1 MVGGGHRG
9 RDGAAEGGAVVESE
23 VRARP
28 DNTIAEGRDISQRG
42 FLGFGRRSSKEPEQQ
57 RGPAKARPRTR
68 RGPGVFGFLGR
79 LWIPLVIVA
88 VVVAGGMTVSRLH
101 GVFGSEKRPTYA
113 ESRQQD
119 TKPFNPKHVKY
130 EVFGPAGSMADISYF
145 DANGEPNHING
156 IELPWTFDIS
166 TTLPSI
172 VGNVVAQGNSD
183 SLGCRIVV
191 DGVVKAERISHE
203 LNAFTYCVLTAT

>member
-1 MVGGGHRG
+1 M
-9 RDGAAEGGAVVESE
+9 VESE

-57 RGPAKARPRTR
+57 RGPAKARPRTK
-68 RGPGVFGFLGR
+68 RGPGLFGFLGR

-88 VVVAGGMTVSRLH
+88 VVIAGGMTVSRLH

-156 IELPWTFDIS
+156 IPLPWTFDIS

>member
-1 MVGGGHRG
+1 MNR
-9 RDGAAEGGAVVESE
+9 AEGGAVVESD

-28 DNTIAEGRDISQRG
+28 DNTIAGGRAISQRR
-42 FLGFGRRSSKEPEQQ
+42 FLGFGRRSSTEPVQQ
-57 RGPAKARPRTR
+57 SGPRTSR
-68 RGPGVFGFLGR
+68 TKRGPGIFGFLGR

-203 LNAFTYCVLTAT
+203 MNAFTYCVLTAT

>member
-1 MVGGGHRG
+1 VEVERGAVAEPDVQTWPEVSVANSRDDRQQPEQRRGLFRRG
-9 RDGAAEGGAVVESE
+9 R
-23 VRARP
+23 
-28 DNTIAEGRDISQRG
+28 
-42 FLGFGRRSSKEPEQQ
+42 RRSSAPQTPAGPISRRRN
-57 RGPAKARPRTR
+57 RGAAIFR
-68 RGPGVFGFLGR
+68 FFGR

-88 VVVAGGMTVSRLH
+88 VVVTGGLSVARLH
-101 GVFGSEKRPTYA
+101 GMFGSEHRPSYA
-113 ESRQQD
+113 DTRQQD

-130 EVFGPAGSMADISYF
+130 EVFGPPGAMADISYF
-145 DANGEPNHING
+145 DANGEPKHING
-156 IELPWTFDIS
+156 VELPWSFDIS

-191 DGVVKAERISHE
+191 DGVVKSEKISHE

>member
-1 MVGGGHRG
+1 MNH
-9 RDGAAEGGAVVESE
+9 
-23 VRARP
+23 P
-28 DNTIAEGRDISQRG
+28 Q
-42 FLGFGRRSSKEPEQQ
+42 RRS
-57 RGPAKARPRTR
+57 AL
-68 RGPGVFGFLGR
+68 LGYLKR

-101 GVFGSEKRPTYA
+101 GVFGSEKRPSYA

-130 EVFGPAGSMADISYF
+130 EVFGPAGAMADISYF

-156 IELPWTFDIS
+156 VELPWTFDIS

-191 DGVVKAERISHE
+191 DGVVKSERISHE

>member
-1 MVGGGHRG
+1 MKT
-9 RDGAAEGGAVVESE
+9 AEGGAVVESD

-28 DNTIAEGRDISQRG
+28 DNTIAEGREISQPSGRRRG
-42 FLGFGRRSSKEPEQQ
+42 FLGFARRSSSEPTQQ
-57 RGPAKARPRTR
+57 PGRQTGRPQK
-68 RGPGVFGFLGR
+68 GAALFGVLKR

-88 VVVAGGMTVSRLH
+88 VVIAGGMTVSRLH
-101 GVFGSEKRPTYA
+101 GVFGSEHRPSYA
-113 ESRQQD
+113 DTRQQD

-130 EVFGPAGSMADISYF
+130 EVFGPTGTMADISYF

-183 SLGCRIVV
+183 TLGCRIVV
-191 DGVVKAERISHE
+191 DGVVKTERISHQ

>member
-1 MVGGGHRG
+1 M
-9 RDGAAEGGAVVESE
+9 VESE

-57 RGPAKARPRTR
+57 RGPAKARPRTK
-68 RGPGVFGFLGR
+68 RGPGLFGFLGR

-88 VVVAGGMTVSRLH
+88 VVIAGGMTVSRLH

>member
-1 MVGGGHRG
+1 M
-9 RDGAAEGGAVVESE
+9 VESE

-42 FLGFGRRSSKEPEQQ
+42 FLGFGRRSSKESEQPS
-57 RGPAKARPRTR
+57 GPSKTRPKTK
-68 RGPGVFGFLGR
+68 RGPGLFGFLGR

-101 GVFGSEKRPTYA
+101 GVFGSEKRPSYA

-156 IELPWTFDIS
+156 VELPWTFDIS

>member
-1 MVGGGHRG
+1 MV
-9 RDGAAEGGAVVESE
+9 DSD

-28 DNTIAEGRDISQRG
+28 DNTIAEGRDISQPSGRGRG
-42 FLGFGRRSSKEPEQQ
+42 FLGFGRRSSSEPTQQ
-57 RGPAKARPRTR
+57 GGRQTTRPQK
-68 RGPGVFGFLGR
+68 GAAAFGLLKR

-88 VVVAGGMTVSRLH
+88 VVIAGGMTVSRLH
-101 GVFGSEKRPTYA
+101 GVFGSEHRPSYA
-113 ESRQQD
+113 DTRQQD

-130 EVFGPAGSMADISYF
+130 EVFGPAGTMADISYF

-156 IELPWTFDIS
+156 IVLPWTFDIS

-183 SLGCRIVV
+183 TLGCRIVV
-191 DGVVKAERISHE
+191 DGVVKTERISHQ

>member
-1 MVGGGHRG
+1 M
-9 RDGAAEGGAVVESE
+9 
-23 VRARP
+23 
-28 DNTIAEGRDISQRG
+28 
-42 FLGFGRRSSKEPEQQ
+42 K
-57 RGPAKARPRTR
+57 
-68 RGPGVFGFLGR
+68 R

-88 VVVAGGMTVSRLH
+88 VVIAGGMTVSRLH
-101 GVFGSEKRPTYA
+101 GVFGSEHRPSYA

-130 EVFGPAGSMADISYF
+130 EVFGPPGTMADISYF

-156 IELPWTFDIS
+156 IALPWTFDIS

-183 SLGCRIVV
+183 TLG
-191 DGVVKAERISHE
+191 
-203 LNAFTYCVLTAT
+203 

>member
-1 MVGGGHRG
+1 M
-9 RDGAAEGGAVVESE
+9 VESE

-42 FLGFGRRSSKEPEQQ
+42 FLGFGRRSSKESEQQ
-57 RGPAKARPRTR
+57 GGPSKTRPKTK
-68 RGPGVFGFLGR
+68 RGPGLFGFLGR

-101 GVFGSEKRPTYA
+101 GVFGSEKRPSYA

-130 EVFGPAGSMADISYF
+130 EVFGPTGSMADISYF
-145 DANGEPNHING
+145 DANGEPNHITG

>member
-1 MVGGGHRG
+1 M
-9 RDGAAEGGAVVESE
+9 VESE

-42 FLGFGRRSSKEPEQQ
+42 FPGFGRRSSKEPEQQ
-57 RGPAKARPRTR
+57 SGPQKTRPKTKK
-68 RGPGVFGFLGR
+68 GSGFFGFLGR

-88 VVVAGGMTVSRLH
+88 VVIAGGMTVSRLH
-101 GVFGSEKRPTYA
+101 GIFGSEKRPTYA

-156 IELPWTFDIS
+156 IPLPWTFDIS

>member
-1 MVGGGHRG
+1 
-9 RDGAAEGGAVVESE
+9 
-23 VRARP
+23 
-28 DNTIAEGRDISQRG
+28 
-42 FLGFGRRSSKEPEQQ
+42 
-57 RGPAKARPRTR
+57 
-68 RGPGVFGFLGR
+68 

-88 VVVAGGMTVSRLH
+88 VVVAGGVSVARLH
-101 GVFGSEKRPTYA
+101 GMFGSEKRPSYA
-113 ESRQQD
+113 DSRQQD

-130 EVFGPAGSMADISYF
+130 EVFGPPGAMADISYF
-145 DANGEPNHING
+145 DANGEPKHING
-156 IELPWTFDIS
+156 VELPWSFDIS

-191 DGVVKAERISHE
+191 DGVVKSEKVSHE

>member
-1 MVGGGHRG
+1 MKT
-9 RDGAAEGGAVVESE
+9 AEGGAVVESD

-28 DNTIAEGRDISQRG
+28 DNTIAEGREISQPSGRRRG
-42 FLGFGRRSSKEPEQQ
+42 FLGFARRSSPEPTQQ
-57 RGPAKARPRTR
+57 TGRQTNRSQKSAAVLSLLK
-68 RGPGVFGFLGR
+68 R

-88 VVVAGGMTVSRLH
+88 VVIAGGMTVSRLH
-101 GVFGSEKRPTYA
+101 GVFGSEHRPSYA

-130 EVFGPAGSMADISYF
+130 EVFGPAGTMADISYF
-145 DANGEPNHING
+145 DANGEPNHITG
-156 IELPWTFDIS
+156 IVLPWTFDIS

-183 SLGCRIVV
+183 TLGCRIVV
-191 DGVVKAERISHE
+191 DGVVKTERISHQ

>member
-1 MVGGGHRG
+1 M
-9 RDGAAEGGAVVESE
+9 VESD

-28 DNTIAEGRDISQRG
+28 DKTIAEGRDISQRG
-42 FLGFGRRSSKEPEQQ
+42 FLGFGRRSSTEPEQQ
-57 RGPAKARPRTR
+57 RGPRKTRPK

-101 GVFGSEKRPTYA
+101 NVFGSEKRPTYA

-156 IELPWTFDIS
+156 VELPWTFDIS

>member
-1 MVGGGHRG
+1 VAEPDVRTWPDVSATDRQGDGPRAERGRGLFRRGRRRSAAVGGPAGPEPR
-9 RDGAAEGGAVVESE
+9 RRNPGAAIF
-23 VRARP
+23 R
-28 DNTIAEGRDISQRG
+28 
-42 FLGFGRRSSKEPEQQ
+42 FF
-57 RGPAKARPRTR
+57 
-68 RGPGVFGFLGR
+68 GR

-88 VVVAGGMTVSRLH
+88 VIVAGGVSVARLH
-101 GVFGSEKRPTYA
+101 GMFGSEHRPSYA
-113 ESRQQD
+113 DTRQQD

-130 EVFGPAGSMADISYF
+130 EVFGPPGAMADISYF
-145 DANGEPNHING
+145 DANGEPKHING
-156 IELPWTFDIS
+156 VELPWSFDIS

-191 DGVVKAERISHE
+191 DGVVKSEKVSHE

>member
-1 MVGGGHRG
+1 MV
-9 RDGAAEGGAVVESE
+9 DSDL
-23 VRARP
+23 RARP
-28 DNTIAEGRDISQRG
+28 DDTIGEGRDISQRG
-42 FLGFGRRSSKEPEQQ
+42 FLGLRRRSSAEPTQQ
-57 RGPAKARPRTR
+57 SGARTTRTK
-68 RGPGVFGFLGR
+68 RGPGLLGVLGR
-79 LWIPLVIVA
+79 LWIPLVIVG

-101 GVFGSEKRPTYA
+101 GIFGSEKRPSYA
-113 ESRQQD
+113 DTRQQD
-119 TKPFNPKHVKY
+119 TKPFNPKHIQY
-130 EVFGPAGSMADISYF
+130 EVFGPAGSTADISYF

-156 IELPWTFDIS
+156 IELPWTFEIS

>member
-1 MVGGGHRG
+1 MAEPDVRTWPDVSGTDRRDDGQRVERRRGLFRRG
-9 RDGAAEGGAVVESE
+9 R
-23 VRARP
+23 
-28 DNTIAEGRDISQRG
+28 
-42 FLGFGRRSSKEPEQQ
+42 RRSPAPQ
-57 RGPAKARPRTR
+57 GPAGPEPRR
-68 RGPGVFGFLGR
+68 RNPGSAIFRFLGR

-88 VVVAGGMTVSRLH
+88 VIVAGGVSVARLH
-101 GVFGSEKRPTYA
+101 GMFGSEHRPSYA
-113 ESRQQD
+113 DTRQQD

-130 EVFGPAGSMADISYF
+130 EVFGPPGAMADISYF
-145 DANGEPNHING
+145 DANGEPKHING
-156 IELPWTFDIS
+156 VELPWSFDIS

-191 DGVVKAERISHE
+191 DGVVKSEKVSHE

>member
-1 MVGGGHRG
+1 MV
-9 RDGAAEGGAVVESE
+9 DPD

-28 DNTIAEGRDISQRG
+28 DIAITKGRDISQQSDRRRR
-42 FLGFGRRSSKEPEQQ
+42 FSPFARRSSDEVGAVRAPREN
-57 RGPAKARPRTR
+57 RRTR
-68 RGPGVFGFLGR
+68 RAGLFRALKH
-79 LWIPLVIVA
+79 LWIPLVIIA
-88 VVVAGGMTVSRLH
+88 VVAAGGLTVSRLH
-101 GVFGSEKRPTYA
+101 GIFGSEKRPSYA
-113 ESRQQD
+113 DTRQQD

-130 EVFGPAGSMADISYF
+130 EVFGPPGATADISYF

-156 IELPWTFDIS
+156 IHLPWSFDIA

-172 VGNVVAQGNSD
+172 VGNVVAQGDSD
-183 SLGCRIVV
+183 TLGCRIVV

>member
-1 MVGGGHRG
+1 M
-9 RDGAAEGGAVVESE
+9 DTAEGGAVVDSD

-28 DNTIAEGRDISQRG
+28 DNTIAEGRDISQRR
-42 FLGFGRRSSKEPEQQ
+42 FLGFGRRSSTADVQQ
-57 RGPAKARPRTR
+57 SGAQRPRVKK
-68 RGPGVFGFLGR
+68 GPGLFGVLGR

-101 GVFGSEKRPTYA
+101 GVFGSEKRPSYA

-130 EVFGPAGSMADISYF
+130 EVFGPAGTTADISYF